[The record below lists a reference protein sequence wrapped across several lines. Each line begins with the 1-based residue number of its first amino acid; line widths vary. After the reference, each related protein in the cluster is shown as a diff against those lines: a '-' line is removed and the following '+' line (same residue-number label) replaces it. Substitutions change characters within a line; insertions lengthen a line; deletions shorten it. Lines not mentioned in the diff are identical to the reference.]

1 MTIEI
6 HSKSKGDIIH
16 KNIKYVST
24 GVKFVDNRP
33 VFQFRLIQANHSVD
47 INIDDVTGFT
57 IHNSPATWIDD
68 RTDIICPFCGQNYD
82 SDIFYMA
89 HGDRIMQFCP
99 KCGSKID
106 VDSYF
111 NDTIKE

>member
-16 KNIKYVST
+16 KNVKYAST

-33 VFQFRLIQANHSVD
+33 VFQFRLTQANHYVD
-47 INIDDVTGFT
+47 INIDDVTGFN
-57 IHNSPATWIDD
+57 IHDSPATWIDD
-68 RTDIICPFCGQNYD
+68 RTDIICPFCGQDYD
-82 SDIFYMA
+82 SDIFHMA
-89 HGDRIMQFCP
+89 HGDTIMQFCP